1 MANKYVCTDV
11 YTVQA
16 GDTLY
21 SVAQRYRVDVG
32 LLMRANRVRNPYN
45 LRIGTKLCI
54 PGLSENDQVP
64 RPLPDVGP
72 DDESENTSQPERP
85 VPLPA
90 GCKAI
95 HTVKMGDTLYM
106 IAKMHHIT
114 LDALMRAN
122 PDIDPYNLR
131 IGTQLCI
138 PQ

>member
-1 MANKYVCTDV
+1 MANKYVCADV

-21 SVAQRYRVDVG
+21 SVAQRYRVDVE

-54 PGLSENDQVP
+54 PGPAEGEQVP

-72 DDESENTSQPERP
+72 DDEAENRPQQGSP

-138 PQ
+138 PE